1 MAAVRHRQEHSAP
14 HIQRRFS
21 RALRNKRLIRR
32 YRGLVIL
39 AAILAVAVT
48 VLAIPEIRLSLFG
61 SSISRGDN
69 DSYLGLTYGLDLQ
82 GGTHLVYRVIP
93 REGGAPTADDVEA
106 VRTIIDRRVNEFGVS
121 EATVQS
127 LGNPPD
133 RVLVQIPSRRGASLN
148 INFRTNIFSLVPA
161 EALEE
166 FFRTDLNRPDANV
179 TREDDGSLTVGLDS
193 IRPAQRG
200 ADGNVVAIG
209 EADEWRPLIEAK
221 FPAILLLGFAP
232 QPVEVPANG
241 ADATPTPDPQVTP
254 TPEPT
259 PDPQVTPTPTPE
271 PETIVPSLE
280 EVQQAVADAGFP
292 NATVTD
298 LTGGRFSVE
307 LIGLQPATRGPDGEN
322 IPGDLDRIQDALR
335 LIGTF
340 SAGGFSS
347 LGDIIGWTVGGGVE
361 EAKALIG
368 STALLEFRERICG
381 PLLAPAGVDEWPPD
395 GLTADEWDVSRCQD
409 PRYSQEQ
416 ATSIDPEDLTDAFA
430 GTQPGIARPVVNI
443 VFNDAG
449 GDAFFEVTDRIS
461 RNGDLLA
468 IYLDGNELVAP
479 GASQGISG
487 GRAYIQGRDFT
498 AERTRTIAIQLRA
511 GALPATLELIQE
523 RNVDATLGDESL
535 RKSLI
540 AGAVGL
546 ALLLAFMVFYY
557 RVPGLLAAI
566 MLVIYTIVL
575 IAIFKLIPV
584 TMTLSGAAALI
595 LSLGFAVDA
604 NILIAERIKEELRTG
619 RTILPAIN
627 SGFSRAWPSIRDGNM
642 STLITAAV
650 LFWFGDRFSTSIMQG
665 FALTLGIGVL
675 LSMLTAFFA
684 SRILLRLVARTSLGE
699 HTNLFVPVGD
709 TGGVSQDGEA

>member
-1 MAAVRHRQEHSAP
+1 M
-14 HIQRRFS
+14 
-21 RALRNKRLIRR
+21 
-32 YRGLVIL
+32 
-39 AAILAVAVT
+39 
-48 VLAIPEIRLSLFG
+48 FG
-61 SSISRGDN
+61 GSVSRGDE
-69 DSYLGLTYGLDLQ
+69 DSYLGLTYGLDLR

-93 REGGAPTADDVEA
+93 IQGGSPTADDVEA

-127 LGNPPD
+127 LGQPPD

-148 INFRTNIFSLVPA
+148 INFRSDVFFSNVVSLVSP
-161 EALEE
+161 EALQD
-166 FFRTDLNRPDANV
+166 FFRNELGRPDADV
-179 TREDDGSLTVGLDS
+179 TREDDLSLTVELDS
-193 IRPAQRG
+193 IRPAQLDV
-200 ADGNVVAIG
+200 DGNVTAIG
-209 EADEWRPLIEAK
+209 EAEEWRPLIEVQ
-221 FPAILLLGFAP
+221 FPATVLIGFTP
-232 QPVEVPANG
+232 QLVEDPADG
-241 ADATPTPDPQVTP
+241 VDATPTPDPQVTP

-259 PDPQVTPTPTPE
+259 ADPQVTPTPTPE
-271 PETIVPSLE
+271 PETFVPSL
-280 EVQQAVADAGFP
+280 QQVEQALATAGFP
-292 NATVTD
+292 DAEVSPIAD
-298 LTGGRFSVE
+298 GQYSIQVV
-307 LIGLQPATRGPDGEN
+307 GLQPPTTGPNGEN
-322 IPGDLDRIQDALR
+322 IPGDLDRIQEQLR
-335 LIGTF
+335 LLGPL
-340 SAGGFSS
+340 AGFSS
-347 LGDIIGWTVGGGVE
+347 LGDIVGWTVGGGVE

-381 PLLAPAGVDEWPPD
+381 SQLPPEGVDLWPPD
-395 GLTADEWDVSRCQD
+395 GLTDAEWDVLRCED
-409 PRYSQEQ
+409 PRYFQEQ
-416 ATSIDPEDLTDAFA
+416 STNIDAADLTDAFA
-430 GTQPGIARPVVNI
+430 GTQPGISRPVVNI

-449 GDAFFEVTDRIS
+449 GDAFFEVTDRIA

-468 IYLDGNELVAP
+468 IYLDGDELVAP

-487 GRAYIQGRDFT
+487 GRAFIQGPDFA

-535 RKSLI
+535 RKSLV

-546 ALLLAFMVFYY
+546 ALLLAFMIIYY
-557 RVPGLLAAI
+557 KLPGVLAAI
-566 MLVIYTIVL
+566 MLVTYTLVVL
-575 IAIFKLIPV
+575 AIFKLIPV

-595 LSLGFAVDA
+595 LSLGLAVDA

-627 SGFSRAWPSIRDGNM
+627 AGFDRAWPSIRDGNV

-675 LSMLTAFFA
+675 LSMFTAFFA

-699 HTNLFVPVGD
+699 HTNLFVPVADMSGASLD
-709 TGGVSQDGEA
+709 EEV